1 VPPFRPSTKAGGPS
15 SSKRSTDSDETL
27 TDPLRYE
34 DSESDSESD
43 DNNDVEKNLHRA
55 PHRPRSKYKRSAPCS
70 CAFIATCCSISALL
84 LLLIFAQRDN
94 VSKDVTIWP
103 EVQGGSHVVASCGDS
118 PEEAKANGCVWDL
131 MSFGWTHPA
140 CYNKAESEK
149 WLAEY
154 GPWKWYKDLN
164 ATQPV
169 PDEEL
174 PYTWL
179 VYAEQGYHVQHCLY
193 ILKLLHL
200 AAMSGHLVTD
210 EAIPLAHTGHC
221 TKMMSSPKYLDFRH
235 INTKVDL
242 LFARCVT
249 LN

>member
-1 VPPFRPSTKAGGPS
+1 M
-15 SSKRSTDSDETL
+15 
-27 TDPLRYE
+27 
-34 DSESDSESD
+34 
-43 DNNDVEKNLHRA
+43 
-55 PHRPRSKYKRSAPCS
+55 
-70 CAFIATCCSISALL
+70 
-84 LLLIFAQRDN
+84 
-94 VSKDVTIWP
+94 
-103 EVQGGSHVVASCGDS
+103 VADCGDS
-118 PEEAKANGCVWDL
+118 PEEAKAKGCVWDL

-149 WLAEY
+149 WLNEY

-164 ATQPV
+164 ATEPV
-169 PDEEL
+169 ADEDL

-179 VYAEQGYHVQHCLY
+179 VYAEQGYHVQHCMY

-200 AAMSGHLVTD
+200 AAMSGHYVTD

-221 TKMMSSPKYLDFRH
+221 TKMMSSPAYLDFKH

-249 LN
+249 LD